1 MPAAAVGRRCA
12 EANKAVIIT
21 AIRAAA
27 QCRRRRHRQADGIG
41 CRSVN
46 FSPRFLGKK
55 AMNCQSRRT
64 LFAAVS
70 AAVSG

>member
-27 QCRRRRHRQADGIG
+27 QCRRRRNRQADGIG

-46 FSPRFLGKK
+46 FSPCFLGKK
-55 AMNCQSRRT
+55 AMNCQSRRI

-70 AAVSG
+70 AAFSG